1 MNEDT
6 TEPNLRAN
14 TPRNLFLRAVAWAK
28 AHPEHAI
35 RGAIFASGVL
45 LGAVLF

>member
-1 MNEDT
+1 MTDD

-14 TPRNLFLRAVAWAK
+14 TPRNLMLRGLAWCR

-35 RGAIFASGVL
+35 RGAIFAAGVL
-45 LGAVLF
+45 LGYALGK